1 MKKSDRLQLIKELV
15 LRYPID
21 TQDEIVERLKEAG
34 VVATQAT
41 VSRDIKELGIIK
53 VPSENGYIYGFS
65 KTNAAKLQTSN
76 IHHLSTMNNMINL
89 RLVPGSTTVVKRQI
103 LEFFADEIFSIIA
116 DDDSILLIVKDE
128 AIIPQM
134 EQTMKVW

>member
-53 VPSENGYIYGFS
+53 VPSESGYIYGFS
-65 KTNAAKLQTSN
+65 KTNAAKLQISN
-76 IHHLSTMNNMINL
+76 IRQLSTMNNMVNL
-89 RLVPGSTTVVKRQI
+89 RLVPGSATVLKRQI

-128 AIIPQM
+128 AVIPQM